1 MTEAELPDNTKAMS
15 FEQALE
21 ELRGIVDGLERG
33 DGSLDQSIKAYER
46 GSLLRMH
53 CDAKLREA
61 HMKIEQIRVK
71 ADGTPTSEPFDA

>member
-1 MTEAELPDNTKAMS
+1 MTETELPEDIKAMS

>member
-1 MTEAELPDNTKAMS
+1 MTETELPDDIKAMS

-71 ADGTPTSEPFDA
+71 GDGTPTSEPFDA

>member
-1 MTEAELPDNTKAMS
+1 MSDPQLPDDIKAMS

>member
-1 MTEAELPDNTKAMS
+1 MTETELPDNIKAMS

-71 ADGTPTSEPFDA
+71 ADGTPTTEPFDA

>member
-1 MTEAELPDNTKAMS
+1 MTETALPDDIKAMS

-71 ADGTPTSEPFDA
+71 ADGTPASEPFAA

>member
-1 MTEAELPDNTKAMS
+1 MTETELPDDIKAMS

-53 CDAKLREA
+53 CDTKLREA

>member
-1 MTEAELPDNTKAMS
+1 MTETELPDDIRAMS

>member
-1 MTEAELPDNTKAMS
+1 MTETELPDNIKAMS

-33 DGSLDQSIKAYER
+33 DGSLDQRIKAYER

>member
-1 MTEAELPDNTKAMS
+1 MTETELPDDIKAMS

-61 HMKIEQIRVK
+61 HMKIEQIRVE

>member
-1 MTEAELPDNTKAMS
+1 MTETELTDDIKAMS

>member
-1 MTEAELPDNTKAMS
+1 MTETELPDDIKAMS

-33 DGSLDQSIKAYER
+33 DGSLDQSITAYER

-53 CDAKLREA
+53 CDDKLREA

>member
-1 MTEAELPDNTKAMS
+1 MTETELPDNIKAMS

-53 CDAKLREA
+53 CDATLPEA
-61 HMKIEQIRVK
+61 HMKIEQILVK

>member
-1 MTEAELPDNTKAMS
+1 MTETELPDNIKAMS

>member
-1 MTEAELPDNTKAMS
+1 
-15 FEQALE
+15 
-21 ELRGIVDGLERG
+21 
-33 DGSLDQSIKAYER
+33 
-46 GSLLRMH
+46 MH

>member
-1 MTEAELPDNTKAMS
+1 MTETALPDNIKAMS

>member
-1 MTEAELPDNTKAMS
+1 MTETELPDDIKAMS

-21 ELRGIVDGLERG
+21 ELCGIVDGLERA

>member
-1 MTEAELPDNTKAMS
+1 MTETELPDDIKAMS

-21 ELRGIVDGLERG
+21 ELRGIVDGLERS

-61 HMKIEQIRVK
+61 HLKIEQIRVK

>member
-1 MTEAELPDNTKAMS
+1 MTETELPDDIKAMS

-61 HMKIEQIRVK
+61 HVKIEQIRVK
-71 ADGTPTSEPFDA
+71 ADGAPTSEPFDA

>member
-1 MTEAELPDNTKAMS
+1 MAEQELPEDIRAMS

>member
-1 MTEAELPDNTKAMS
+1 MTETELADNIKAMS

>member
-1 MTEAELPDNTKAMS
+1 MTETEMPDDIKAMS

>member
-1 MTEAELPDNTKAMS
+1 MTETELPDDIKAMS

-33 DGSLDQSIKAYER
+33 DAPDQSIKAYER

>member
-1 MTEAELPDNTKAMS
+1 MTETELPDNIKAMS

-33 DGSLDQSIKAYER
+33 DCSLDQSIKAYER

>member
-1 MTEAELPDNTKAMS
+1 MTETELPGDIKAMS

>member
-1 MTEAELPDNTKAMS
+1 MTETELPDNIKAMS

-71 ADGTPTSEPFDA
+71 ADGTPSSEPFDA